1 MRVGSAEGLGQMAA
15 THYGIDRPAGATGW
29 DASAF
34 EQVFLENFSRV
45 VSILIRLTGDRA
57 QAEELANE
65 VFWKLYRQPVIPGP
79 EGNVPGWLYRTATNL
94 GIDAVRA
101 RAKRRHYEETSNRL
115 APLSTPAGDP
125 LSEIL
130 REEKCQ
136 QVREVLATLKPAQ
149 AQILVMRHSGFSYN
163 ELADFL
169 GVSRGSV
176 GTMLM
181 RAEAEFHKHYV
192 RAESRSGARSPVK
205 EQPF

>member
-1 MRVGSAEGLGQMAA
+1 MMSGSAEGLGQMAA
-15 THYGIDRPAGATGW
+15 THYGVDRPAGEEGW

-34 EQVFLENFSRV
+34 ERVFLENFSRV
-45 VSILIRLTGDRA
+45 VSILVRLTGDRA

-101 RAKRRHYEETSNRL
+101 RAKRRQYEETSNRV
-115 APLSTPAGDP
+115 APLSHPSDDP

-136 QVREVLATLKPAQ
+136 RVRAVLAGLKPAQ

-163 ELADFL
+163 ELADLL

-181 RAEAEFHKHYV
+181 RAEAEFQKHYL
-192 RAESRSGARSPVK
+192 RAEARSGVRSAAK
-205 EQPF
+205 GQPF